1 MPNPFQVSGTNDSY
15 SFEGSIKEIVVGSA
29 TTQFNVQYVYSLW
42 KQWVKEGNA
51 QYLPA
56 FRPVGGDS
64 LGGDNAIAFYA
75 FLSNGWR
82 VRVPLE
88 LDSLFVLNGVLLTDE
103 LDNPFVFD
111 GVLITL
117 QQPLAVQALES
128 VRSNQILEDI
138 ATLAAAGAA
147 LLQNQNDTIIPNQ
160 VSIAAT
166 ADKTYDK
173 LVSVGSTADKTYTE
187 LVSIGNTVGDIY
199 NNTVGINNVVVDTNN
214 RVVSIGAT
222 TLDIKKNTNLIP
234 ALL

>member
-1 MPNPFQVSGTNDSY
+1 MPNPFQVAGTNDSF
-15 SFEGSIKEIVVGSA
+15 SFEGSIKEIVVGAA
-29 TTQFNVQYVYSLW
+29 TSQCNVQYLYSLW
-42 KQWVKEGNA
+42 KKWVQEGNA

-56 FRPVGGDS
+56 FRPVGGDP

-82 VRVPLE
+82 VRVPVG
-88 LDSLFVLNGVLLTDE
+88 LDSLFVLNGVLLTEE

-128 VRSNQILEDI
+128 VRSDQILSDI
-138 ATLAAAGAA
+138 RA
-147 LLQNQNDTIIPNQ
+147 LLDGQNDTVIPNQ

-166 ADKTYDK
+166 ADKTYEK
-173 LVSVGSTADKTYTE
+173 LVSVGATADKTYTE
-187 LVSIGNTVGDIY
+187 LVSIGNTVGQIF
-199 NNTVGINNVVVDTNN
+199 NNTVGINNVVIDTNN

>member
-1 MPNPFQVSGTNDSY
+1 MPNPFQVAGTNDEY
-15 SFEGSIKEIVVGSA
+15 SFEGSIKEIVVGAA
-29 TTQFNVQYVYSLW
+29 TSQFNVQYVYSLW
-42 KQWVKEGNA
+42 KQWVSESNA

-56 FRPVGGDS
+56 FRPVGGDP

-75 FLSNGWR
+75 FLANGWR
-82 VRVPLE
+82 VRVPKE
-88 LDSLFVLNGVLLTDE
+88 LDSLFVLNGVLLTEE

-128 VRSNQILEDI
+128 VRSNQILADI
-138 ATLAAAGAA
+138 QA
-147 LLQNQNDTIIPNQ
+147 LLDGQNDTIIPNQ

-166 ADKTYDK
+166 ADKTYEK
-173 LVSVGSTADKTYTE
+173 LVSVG
-187 LVSIGNTVGDIY
+187 NTVDSIFT
-199 NNTVGINNVVVDTNN
+199 NTVGINNVVVDTNS
-214 RVVSIGAT
+214 RVISIGAT